1 MSAKVILTVQ
11 GGRYDGHELALNDHE
26 SFFLGRAR
34 DCSFPIAGCDEN
46 LVISRHHCQITVGLP
61 EIRIRD
67 LGSRNGTFLN
77 GQAIGRRPRGVSPEE
92 ATAAPGPEYPVQESD
107 EIQIGDLVFKVRIA
121 VVDDAEEPVESK
133 NRESLVR
140 R

>member
-1 MSAKVILTVQ
+1 MSAQVILTVQ
-11 GGRYDGHELALNDHE
+11 GGRYDGHELTLPDHE
-26 SFFLGRAR
+26 QFFLGRAQ
-34 DCSFPIAGCDEN
+34 DCSFPLADREEH

-77 GQAIGRRPRGVSPEE
+77 GQPIGRRPRDVSPEE
-92 ATAAPGPEYPVQESD
+92 ASAAAGPEYPVHDGD
-107 EIQIGDLVFKVRIA
+107 EIQIGGLVFKVHIA
-121 VVDDAEEPVESK
+121 LDTEEPAESRR
-133 NRESLVR
+133 RESLVR